1 MFIISK
7 LLIHFCNNRNMVHRS
22 HDTVA
27 SKPLFLSKWK
37 GLISM
42 PTFTKFVASARGV
55 SGMADY
61 MLEVCFN

>member
-1 MFIISK
+1 
-7 LLIHFCNNRNMVHRS
+7 MV
-22 HDTVA
+22 T
-27 SKPLFLSKWK
+27 SKPLFLSNWK

-61 MLEVCFN
+61 LLEVCFRLKLYLTVNNSCA